1 MLLSVRGKH
10 LGRGG
15 AVYRAKMR
23 HLKTGTVL
31 NLSFRP
37 VDKFEMLDFDFRPA
51 TFLYQ
56 DKEAVYFMDNRS
68 FEQISLPVSLV
79 KEMTPLFKEGEVY
92 KIKYIDEE
100 AIGVQLPLKV
110 KRKVL
115 EAPEAVAGNTATAA
129 TKIVKIEGGIEV
141 ETPLFIKKG
150 DVIVINT
157 EKRTYVE
164 RSGDK

>member
-1 MLLSVRGKH
+1 MLLLVRGKH

-23 HLKTGTVL
+23 HLKSGTVL

-56 DKEAVYFMDNRS
+56 DKEAVHFMDNRS
-68 FEQISLPVSLV
+68 FEQISLPISLV
-79 KEMTPLFKEGEVY
+79 KEVVSLFKEGEVY
-92 KIKYIDEE
+92 KIKYIGDE
-100 AIGVQLPLKV
+100 AIGIQLPLKV

-129 TKIVKIEGGIEV
+129 TKMVKIERGIEI

-150 DVIVINT
+150 DTIVINT
-157 EKRTYVE
+157 EKCAYV
-164 RSGDK
+164 SKG